1 MIVGIGVDLVEIAR
15 VERMLADHGERII
28 ARMFTD
34 HETHETL
41 ARADRPA
48 ALAARIAAKEAA
60 YKALTGNALARAIGW
75 REMEVRK
82 NADGAP
88 SLHLTGRALAR
99 AQELSVDRIFVSLSH
114 SERTAIAMVVLEA
127 RR

>member
-1 MIVGIGVDLVEIAR
+1 MIVGIGVDVVEIAR

-28 ARMFTD
+28 ARMFTE
-34 HETHETL
+34 HETHET
-41 ARADRPA
+41 ADRADRPA
-48 ALAARIAAKEAA
+48 ALAARIAAKEAT

-88 SLHLTGRALAR
+88 SLHLIGRALAR
-99 AQELSVDRIFVSLSH
+99 AQELSVDRILVSLTH
-114 SERTAIAMVVLEA
+114 SERTAIAMVVLET
-127 RR
+127 RG